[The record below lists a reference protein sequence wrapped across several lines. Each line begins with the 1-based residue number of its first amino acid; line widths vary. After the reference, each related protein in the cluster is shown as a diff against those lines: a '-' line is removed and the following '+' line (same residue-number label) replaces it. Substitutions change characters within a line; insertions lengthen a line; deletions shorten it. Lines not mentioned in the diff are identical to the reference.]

1 MKKLITKAAEGRH
14 ASKHESC
21 GGLWAACQFAT
32 PIWLWLLVQ
41 Q

>member
-1 MKKLITKAAEGRH
+1 MKILITKAGRH

-21 GGLWAACQFAT
+21 GGLCAACQFAT

>member
-1 MKKLITKAAEGRH
+1 MKILITKAGRRRH

-21 GGLWAACQFAT
+21 GGLCAACQFAT